1 MRSQETLGVLVGS
14 DVPLDT
20 TDDMQFPPLP
30 APAEAI
36 EDAEQRRADIQAQ
49 RKRAEAAQHVVRDSY
64 ADFLPLLTGVAQPF
78 VSSYAS
84 LTSPTSGW
92 QAQLV
97 LTLPLYEGGF
107 RYGALEQ
114 RRAERDQANELLD
127 AALREA
133 RSEVRSGFE
142 AMQRADLSLEQ
153 ARAASR
159 LAGEALDITTLSYH
173 AGASNDLDV
182 VDAQRRARDADNAA
196 AIAEDAARQARIDL
210 LAATGRF
217 P

>member
-1 MRSQETLGVLVGS
+1 M
-14 DVPLDT
+14 
-20 TDDMQFPPLP
+20 
-30 APAEAI
+30 
-36 EDAEQRRADIQAQ
+36 
-49 RKRAEAAQHVVRDSY
+49 
-64 ADFLPLLTGVAQPF
+64 
-78 VSSYAS
+78 
-84 LTSPTSGW
+84 
-92 QAQLV
+92 
-97 LTLPLYEGGF
+97 
-107 RYGALEQ
+107 
-114 RRAERDQANELLD
+114 
-127 AALREA
+127 
-133 RSEVRSGFE
+133 RSGFE

>member
-1 MRSQETLGVLVGS
+1 NQHAADNARDHLEDSKARLSVGTGNRLDLVRASQELATSESLLQAALTGLLRSQETLGVLVGS

-30 APAEAI
+30 A
-36 EDAEQRRADIQAQ
+36 
-49 RKRAEAAQHVVRDSY
+49 
-64 ADFLPLLTGVAQPF
+64 
-78 VSSYAS
+78 
-84 LTSPTSGW
+84 
-92 QAQLV
+92 
-97 LTLPLYEGGF
+97 
-107 RYGALEQ
+107 
-114 RRAERDQANELLD
+114 
-127 AALREA
+127 
-133 RSEVRSGFE
+133 
-142 AMQRADLSLEQ
+142 RADLSLAQ

-159 LAGEALDITTLSYH
+159 LSGEALDITTLSYH